1 MTIKFKVKDSK
12 DNKNVLIA
20 RNEVQAAAF
29 IKQGLEPATKEDKE
43 KLNGEGA

>member
-1 MTIKFKVKDSK
+1 MANINFKTKDGK
-12 DNKNVLIA
+12 HTLVA

-29 IKQGLEPATKEDKE
+29 IKQGLKPAKKEDKE